1 MLKLWQSGS
10 NNQQPAYQPLI
21 DDDSHEDEYVDPD
34 NIRRPVQLQY
44 SHSVSDSKLQSRSHY
59 SRSNSISE
67 DSNLSSDGGVPI
79 LLHNQDNF
87 SKSEEESDFTDSESE
102 EQNSSSNATNSP
114 SRYKRYFGFILSKK
128 VLFVFFLFLSFENV
142 SISTDKKIVLNY

>member
-1 MLKLWQSGS
+1 MLKLVQSGPT
-10 NNQQPAYQPLI
+10 NQPPGYHPLI

-44 SHSVSDSKLQSRSHY
+44 SHSVSDSKLQRRSHY
-59 SRSNSISE
+59 SRSNSVSG

-79 LLHNQDNF
+79 LLHNEKNF
-87 SKSEEESDFTDSESE
+87 NKSDEEESDFTDSDS

-114 SRYKRYFGFILSKK
+114 SR
-128 VLFVFFLFLSFENV
+128 
-142 SISTDKKIVLNY
+142 